1 MTLKKLQN
9 IAEKLVKTYCK
20 EYNLEPYNI
29 KVKNLKTCGRIRYK
43 TRFISIPLW
52 SYEQGGIP
60 FFTAYVLHEIAHI
73 IRYYIC
79 RENNH
84 GENFHRLE
92 KKLLK
97 IHGLVTVKY
106 RRSFYNELE
115 DVNGKTLWIASAKV
129 RKAKGMKAYKIRK

>member
-20 EYNLEPYNI
+20 KHNLKSVNI
-29 KVKNLKTCGRIRYK
+29 KVKDLKTCGRFVFK

-52 SYEQGGIP
+52 AYIQGGIHY
-60 FFTAYVLHEIAHI
+60 FTAYVLHEIVHV
-73 IRYYIC
+73 IRYDLYKDTT
-79 RENNH
+79 H
-84 GENFHRLE
+84 GINFRRLE
-92 KKLLK
+92 KKVLK
-97 IHGLVTVKY
+97 MHGLVPVKY

-129 RKAKGMKAYKIRK
+129 KKVKGMKTYTIRK